1 MAHAPSDSD
10 YIVITPVA
18 PLKPA
23 PAILT
28 TPAAMRRWRASH
40 AGTLGLVPTMG
51 YLHDGHLELVH
62 RARRENMHVVVSI
75 FVNPTQFGPH
85 EDFEKYPR
93 DEVRDLNLL
102 RDAEVDAVYLPS
114 AAEMY
119 PPGYQTY
126 VSVEDVTKPLEGAS
140 RPGHFRGVTTVV
152 LKLFNASAPDRA
164 YFGRKDA
171 QQLRVIQRMTRD
183 LDLGVEIVPCDIVR
197 EPDGLAMSSRNVY
210 LSPAERAAAP
220 VLKQALDHARAL
232 WDGGTGDAG
241 VLRAAVGSR
250 IEAEPLAAIEYV
262 SLADDVTLEE
272 IDGPAKGPA
281 LLSLVVKFGQTR
293 LLDNAELR

>member
-126 VSVEDVTKPLEGAS
+126 VSVEDVTRPLEGAS

-232 WDGGTGDAG
+232 WDAGTRDAG
-241 VLRAAVGSR
+241 VLRAAVRSR

>member
-10 YIVITPVA
+10 YIVITPDP

-40 AGTLGLVPTMG
+40 PGTLGLVPTMG
-51 YLHDGHLELVH
+51 YLHDGHMELVH

-75 FVNPTQFGPH
+75 FVNPTQFGPN

-126 VSVEDVTKPLEGAS
+126 VNVEEVTKPLEGAS

-152 LKLFNASAPDRA
+152 LKLFNATSPDRA
-164 YFGRKDA
+164 YFGKKDA

-183 LDLGVEIVPCDIVR
+183 LDLGIEIVPCEIVR

-210 LSPAERAAAP
+210 LNPAERAAAP
-220 VLKQALDHARAL
+220 VIKRALDEAREL
-232 WDGGTGDAG
+232 WATGTRDAG
-241 VLRAAVGSR
+241 TLRSAVRAR
-250 IEAEPLAAIEYV
+250 IRTEPLAEIDYV
-262 SLADDVTLEE
+262 SLADDTTLEE
-272 IDGPAKGPA
+272 IEGPANGPA
-281 LLSLVVKFGQTR
+281 LLSLVVKFGRTR